1 MLQNS
6 SSHFGDF
13 RLDRAADVL
22 HERLV
27 AGGPR
32 GISIRSVGGNRATEV
47 RFGRFLRNE
56 KVTEEKLM
64 EKARKDTSG
73 RVEGLHILAIQ
84 DTTTFRDD
92 GSGNSILGH
101 ATIALEAEAG
111 ALLGAVDLQFL
122 EHFGG
127 GKKPPKTRP
136 LREKESYRWI
146 EGMLTCATA
155 LSTAAAVT
163 VVADREADIFEMFAC
178 RPEGVE
184 VLIRAS
190 HNRNLADDTG
200 KLFASL
206 DGKPQQEHIV
216 ELPARPGH
224 KKREAR
230 ICVRFGRVTLKHPK
244 DRPLE
249 PGVPDSQPLY
259 LVEAREIDAP
269 EGVQPAHWRL
279 LTSHR
284 IETFEQARWITQLYR
299 RRWVIEQVFRAIKSK
314 GFDIENVSMEPVPF
328 KKLCAMTLI
337 AGVSCMQLVQDRDG
351 EGKRPLEDVFEA
363 EDQPVL
369 EAVSATLEGKTDKQK
384 NPHPKSSL
392 AFAAWVCARLGGWT
406 GYYGKP
412 GPVVMLRGLY
422 QFRSIQLGY
431 GIAGN
436 V

>member
-1 MLQNS
+1 MQS
-6 SSHFGDF
+6 SRSYFGDF
-13 RLDRAADVL
+13 RLDQAADFL

-27 AGGPR
+27 AIGPR

-47 RFGRFLRNE
+47 RFGRFLRNK
-56 KVTEEKLM
+56 KVTEEKLI

-73 RVEGLHILAIQ
+73 RVDSLHILAIQ

-101 ATIALEAEAG
+101 ATIAVEAEQG
-111 ALLGAVDLQFL
+111 ALLGAVDMQLL

-127 GKKPPKTRP
+127 GKKPPQNRP

-146 EGMLTCATA
+146 EGMLMSATA
-155 LSTAAAVT
+155 LSAASAVT

-190 HNRNLADDTG
+190 HDRILSDDTG

-206 DGKPQQEHIV
+206 EGNPQQDHTV

-230 ICVRFGRVTLKHPK
+230 IGVRFRHVTLKHPK
-244 DRPLE
+244 NRPAE
-249 PGVPDSQPLY
+249 PGVPASQPVY
-259 LVEAREIDAP
+259 IVEAREINPP
-269 EGVQPAHWRL
+269 EGVKPAHWRL

-284 IETFEQARWITQLYR
+284 IETFEQARWIIQLYR

-314 GFDIENVSMEPVPF
+314 GFDIERVSMEAMPF

-337 AGVSCMQLVQDRDG
+337 AGVSCMQLVQDRDAA
-351 EGKRPLEDVFEA
+351 GKRPLEDVFEA

-369 EAVSATLEGKTDKQK
+369 EAVSVTLEGKTEKQK
-384 NPHPKSSL
+384 NPHPKGSL

-422 QFRSIQLGY
+422 QFRSMQLGY
-431 GIAGN
+431 RIAGN